1 MAKKLQNHYI
11 VDVDAN
17 TVKVKD
23 NIRTERL
30 LLITDVDRNR
40 IIYNFGVSGS
50 GITSRSFDEGTEY
63 TSFVLEKSLSTLQIT
78 TGSKLQIFVEKDFTE
93 VEFDETYVDP
103 VSKLRVGNPENLID
117 TDFEYGLQP
126 AKWET
131 LELSNNVPS
140 YYISDADYGVTDLVS
155 VTSRENSDI
164 ITVKTGED
172 HRLAVGT
179 PIDVRGLSSV
189 TAEGKYLITAVT
201 DDTTFSYKARQIQG
215 STGRLNGTYTIIT
228 PGQFYAGSQI
238 PFKKEEGITSDEA
251 SNSTITLSTPTEHG
265 FISQSNFYI
274 VNTTAPKVLEVT
286 QGSAT
291 AEDGEPFVDP
301 TNTVEDILYNSGSGQ
316 ELKQM
321 KSTYSFKI
329 DENNVDVAG
338 NKILWPN
345 SNLHDLD
352 AILYAPASGDSPI
365 GGLDRFQVYY
375 VRNVDA
381 SGFQLSA
388 EYNSAIIPFTSAG
401 TYQNGKTGLHLCYTL
416 YYMYKRYRYY
426 GAYYRTTAYGYGD
439 SYSGWD
445 LRSAGGYFNNG
456 YYGIGNKRPEKMQMF
471 STNGHYYTSRLQ
483 PDPFYS
489 SGRFSGMTVP
499 EGTHSGYFNFLDDY
513 NMYAGYR
520 FPNPAYWTWYNSGE
534 MMMYDSSTFPN
545 YWSSWSR
552 SFGYSKQMCMI
563 FLETDQE
570 ADTFFVKDHKLKTGF
585 TVTLETT
592 GSAAYY
598 SRTNTSINNYQASA
612 SIDDG
617 TYSVEVT
624 STDRFRLRDTDGNK
638 IRLQQ
643 AEGDYTFI
651 ANVEKTTANTFF
663 SKDHGLSND
672 QDITFKL
679 VGSAVAPTSNTDQL
693 IPDSNINTGNI
704 RIAYT
709 VLSDA
714 LDAYIDASVTGHRNI
729 YLDGYDERTPFLNG
743 DDGSRSTWGYNYY
756 YNDPYTLDRDNN
768 QGAQSGNG
776 TDIFKWGDDVIDVA
790 QNTLNANKGFSAF
803 GTKWTSGAS
812 VKHYSVAYGN
822 SGDLRNMNSDF
833 RIYQY
838 YNTDSY
844 PEIRTTWS
852 GRSHG
857 DNYYTTGTYSIE
869 YSGGRDGYVNWEM
882 VIWDED
888 WYTGN
893 TDSWTPYNNGG
904 YRPNYTYTYSN
915 RGYNY
920 IKFRSIF
927 FLENGNSMNST
938 QFFNM
943 IDQLVTDFKSDFV
956 RPALTNNITY
966 KTQVID
972 NNRFR
977 LKDSTSDIEVDL
989 TSFGT
994 PTFEFELPQN
1004 GASDGAYTA
1013 SGIPQDDQ
1021 IQIKLPFKIKERTLS
1036 FDAANDVTASTD
1048 LIRLQDNKLTSG
1060 LPLTYNPK
1068 GNIAISGLDSGSTY
1082 YVQVRDEH
1090 LVGFSISQS
1099 DAVANGTLI
1108 TLETGSGTHEFTVNA
1123 LNGQFPGEGRVTIN
1137 SGSTLVSGSDD
1148 TLFKRY
1154 FKIGDT
1160 LKVKD
1165 PSASPARIADFT
1177 IASISDDNNLTL
1189 SSVAPFDANDTKYFI
1204 ETSIYARPDGTFL
1217 HRPFDG
1223 GVEITAGTA
1232 PFSQIVRQ
1240 TRKYFRYQSGK
1251 GIQTS
1256 LAINF
1261 NPPRLVNTVQA
1272 QQSGSFYNARITT
1285 KYPHTLSDENFVQVT
1300 GFNDDAYNGRFEVH
1314 EIIDPFTF
1322 TYSMSGSNIQTTS
1335 PGGLGQFNVDAW
1347 SDSRVR
1353 AGMFDHQNGFFYEFD
1368 GTRLWAVRRSSTTQI
1383 SGTATVTKNT
1393 NVVIGEDT
1401 NFSGQLNEGEFVV
1414 IRGGSYKIVKIKS
1427 NTEMIIQPQYKGAS
1441 AAGVVLTI
1449 TEDVKVPQENWNH
1462 DPADGNGPSGFNLDT
1477 TKIQMAYM
1485 DYSWYGAGKVRFG
1498 FKDRNG
1504 KVIYVHSFLHNN
1516 RLTEAYMRSG
1526 NLPARYEIFN
1536 EEAPTYVP
1544 SLFHWGTSIIMD
1556 GRFDQDDSY
1565 LFTAGSNP
1573 LSFTNGQANTATT
1586 NAASYVFRRY
1596 NRSIRTYEY
1605 YVRLQFASSEA
1616 SKFAAG
1622 TKLYADGTQLN
1633 GQEVTY
1639 TQFSGNNILVNIF
1652 FGTGFSQ
1659 PAGGFTVPNSTVVNI
1674 GAPSSGGDPVNLG
1687 VQQIPLLT
1695 IRLAPSVDS
1704 GLPGAL
1710 GEREIINRMQLKLEE
1725 IGMIITHDCE
1735 VSLILNADLSNVSY
1749 EAVTQPS
1756 LSQLIKHQAGDEAL
1770 GGTQIFQYRASGGST
1785 NSSGKRL
1792 TNTSNQNISN
1802 LIDLGNS
1809 ILGGDGTFPNGPD
1822 TLTLA
1827 VNVVDTT
1834 DISADSPFQVSS
1846 RITWAES
1853 QA

>member
-1 MAKKLQNHYI
+1 MAKQLQNHYI
-11 VDVDAN
+11 IDIDTN

-78 TGSKLQIFVEKDFTE
+78 TGSKLQIFVEKDHTS

-103 VSKLRVGNPENLID
+103 VSKIRVGNPENLID

-140 YYISDADYGVTDLVS
+140 YYISDSDYGVTNLVS
-155 VTSRENSDI
+155 VTSRESSDI
-164 ITVKTGED
+164 ITVVTGED

-179 PIDVRGLSSV
+179 PIDVRGLSSN

-201 DDTTFSYKARQIQG
+201 DDKTFSYKARQIQG

-238 PFKKEEGITSDEA
+238 PFEKEQGIV
-251 SNSTITLSTPTEHG
+251 SNQSGSSTVTINTPTEHG

-274 VNTTAPKVLEVT
+274 VNTTAPKVLEVG
-286 QGSAT
+286 QSSAT
-291 AEDGEPFVDP
+291 AADGETFVDP
-301 TNTVEDILYNSGSGQ
+301 VNTVEDVLYNSGSGQ
-316 ELKQM
+316 ELKQV

-329 DENNVDVAG
+329 DENNVDVSG

-345 SNLHDLD
+345 SNLHNLD
-352 AILYAPASGDSPI
+352 VILYAPASGDSPI

-388 EYNSAIIPFTSAG
+388 EYNSSVITLTSSG
-401 TYQNGKTGLHLCYTL
+401 TYNNGKAGLHLCYTL

-426 GAYYRTTAYGYGD
+426 GAYFRTTAYGYGD

-445 LRSAGGYFNNG
+445 LRSAGGYYNNG
-456 YYGIGNKRPEKMQMF
+456 YYGLGEKRPTYMQLF
-471 STNGHYYTSRLQ
+471 SPTGHYYTTLLT
-483 PDPFYS
+483 PNPYFS
-489 SGRFSGMTVP
+489 SGLRTGMDMP
-499 EGTHSGYFNFLDDY
+499 EGTHSSYFNFLEDY
-513 NMYAGYR
+513 EMYRTYR
-520 FPNPAYWTWYNSGE
+520 FANPGYWSYYSTGE
-534 MMMYDSSTFPN
+534 TRMYDSSTYS
-545 YWSSWSR
+545 YWYSYSR
-552 SFGYSKQMCMI
+552 SYGYAKTVCMI
-563 FLETDQE
+563 YLEPDEE
-570 ADTFFVKDHKLKTGF
+570 ADTFFKKDHGLNTGF
-585 TVTLETT
+585 TITLETT
-592 GSAAYY
+592 GSALYY
-598 SRTNTSINNYQASA
+598 SRTNTGIGSYQTSA
-612 SIDDG
+612 SLADG
-617 TYSVEVT
+617 NYSVEVT
-624 STDRFRLRDTDGNK
+624 STDRFRLRDSNGNR

-643 AEGDYTFI
+643 AEGDYTFV
-651 ANVEKTTANTFF
+651 ANVEKRTANTFF
-663 SKDHGLSND
+663 SADHGLSNN
-672 QDITFKL
+672 QDITFNL
-679 VGSAVAPTSNTDQL
+679 IGSAVAPTSNTDPL
-693 IPDSNINTGNI
+693 IFNSDANVGNL
-704 RIAYT
+704 RIAYN
-709 VLSDA
+709 VLSDS
-714 LDAYIDASVTGHRNI
+714 LDTYLDGSVTGHRNI
-729 YLDGYDERTPFLNG
+729 YLNGYDERTPFLSG
-743 DDGSRSTWGYNYY
+743 DDGGRSTWSRNYFY
-756 YNDPYTLDRDNN
+756 ENPYINDRTSGTATN
-768 QGAQSGNG
+768 SGNG
-776 TDIFKWGDDVIDVA
+776 VDIFKWGDEVIDIG
-790 QNTLNANKGFSAF
+790 QGTTNSNKGFNAF
-803 GTKWTSGAS
+803 GTKWTSGGS
-812 VKHYSVAYGN
+812 VKHYSVAYGTHGQGIN
-822 SGDLRNMNSDF
+822 ADSDF
-833 RIYQY
+833 RIYTY
-838 YNTDSY
+838 HYTDSY
-844 PEIRTTWS
+844 PEYRTTWS
-852 GRSHG
+852 NRSHG
-857 DNYYTTGTYSIE
+857 GNFYTTGTYAIE
-869 YSGGRDGYVNWEM
+869 YSGGRDGYVSWEM

-893 TDSWTPYNNGG
+893 TDSHVGYNNG
-904 YRPNYTYTYSN
+904 YYYPNYRYTYSN

-920 IKFRSIF
+920 LKFNSIF
-927 FLENGNSMNST
+927 FLEDGNSFNDT
-938 QFFNM
+938 AFFNM
-943 IDQLVTDFKSDFV
+943 IDQLVTDFKADFV
-956 RPALTNNITY
+956 RPALVDGTTY
-966 KTQVID
+966 KTVVID

-977 LKDSTSDIEVDL
+977 LKGSTSDIEIDI
-989 TSFGT
+989 TSYGT

-1004 GASDGAYTA
+1004 GASDGAYSA
-1013 SGIPQDDQ
+1013 FSVPNDDQ
-1021 IQIKLPFKIKERTLS
+1021 IQIKLPFKVKERTLS
-1036 FDAANDVTASTD
+1036 FNAQTEVTASTD
-1048 LIRLQDNKLTSG
+1048 LIRLQDNKLVSG
-1060 LPLTYNPK
+1060 LPLTYNPV
-1068 GNIAISGLDSGSTY
+1068 GNVAITGLTSGSTY

-1090 LVGFSISQS
+1090 LVGLSLSQS
-1099 DAVANGTLI
+1099 DAVAGGTLI

-1123 LNGQFPGEGRVTIN
+1123 LNGQFPGEGKISIN

-1154 FKIGDT
+1154 FKVGDT
-1160 LKVKD
+1160 FKVKD
-1165 PSASPARIADFT
+1165 PSSSPARIADFT

-1189 SSVAPFDANDTKYFI
+1189 ASIAPFDANDTKYFI

-1261 NPPRLVNTVQA
+1261 NPPRLVNTIQA

-1285 KYPHTLSDENFVQVT
+1285 KYPHTLSDANFVQVT
-1300 GFNDDAYNGRFEVH
+1300 GLSDSAYNGRFEVH
-1314 EIIDPFTF
+1314 EIVDPFTF
-1322 TYSMSGSNIQTTS
+1322 TYSLSGSNIQTTS

-1353 AGMFDHQNGFFYEFD
+1353 AGMFDFQNGFFYEFD
-1368 GTRLWAVRRSSTTQI
+1368 GTQLWAVRRSSTTQI

-1393 NVVIGEDT
+1393 NVVVGDTT
-1401 NFSGQLNEGEFVV
+1401 NFSGQLSEDQYIV
-1414 IRGGSYKIVKIKS
+1414 IRGASYKIVKIKS
-1427 NTEMIIQPQYKGAS
+1427 ATEMIIQPQYKGAS
-1441 AAGVVLTI
+1441 ASGVVLTI
-1449 TEDVKVPQENWNH
+1449 TEDVKVPQSEWNQ
-1462 DPADGNGPSGFNLDT
+1462 DPADGTGPSGFNLDT

-1498 FKDRNG
+1498 FKDRSG

-1586 NAASYVFRRY
+1586 NAASSIRYRY
-1596 NRSIRTYEY
+1596 NRSLRTYEW
-1605 YVRLQFASSEA
+1605 YVRLSFPSTDA

-1622 TKLYADGTQLN
+1622 TKLYADSTQLN

-1659 PAGGFTVPNSTVVNI
+1659 PTGGFTISSSTVVNI

-1785 NSSGKRL
+1785 NSNGKRL